1 MKMKS
6 EIIVVAA
13 LLGVFAGVALAG
25 GVLQKVQDASV
36 STSDAGFVPST
47 GQINLGYSQ
56 GSEQ

>member
-47 GQINLGYSQ
+47 GHINLGYSQ

>member
-36 STSDAGFVPST
+36 STSDAGFVPLT
-47 GQINLGYSQ
+47 GQIYLGYSQ